1 MLCQTT
7 SSFINGYTLPNTRS
21 IYVFN
26 SFQQFSLSFLYTITY
41 IFNCCLPA
49 FILHFVCVFSFFQ
62 STRQWY
68 GKHFTLFI
76 SRSRLLHDRPLV
88 CSCTTSFSGLFPG
101 SSSPQHRIPVGT
113 QSTDTFIRLCH
124 RSGAL
129 RFNGNTDTHGSSL
142 ICMTISIM
150 DFCDWSRLMIT
161 AVMQNAALWTYSIS
175 TVTEFTFH
183 FNIRRWF
190 MTDN

>member
-1 MLCQTT
+1 MFSTAF
-7 SSFINGYTLPNTRS
+7 SSFPYLSSTLSHTFL
-21 IYVFN
+21 IDVYLH
-26 SFQQFSLSFLYTITY
+26 SF
-41 IFNCCLPA
+41 
-49 FILHFVCVFSFFQ
+49 LHFVCVFSFFQ

-175 TVTEFTFH
+175 KVTEFTFH